1 MMAPLRIGLCL
12 FVVCG
17 IAIPAQ
23 GEGESTSPERL
34 LPKALE
40 LARTLPDGKGYGNW
54 AKPLAVLRIAST
66 MRLAGMNDEA
76 LAAFE
81 ECTVMNSRLSEEAT
95 RDEIGIELCR
105 AFTLVGKTNR
115 ARELAK
121 ELKFRNYSTVALYV
135 TARTALE
142 MNRPA
147 EAEQVIRNAVLNR
160 SSQAKT
166 NRGDDLWT
174 RACVRLAVGMNDVEL
189 AGEIANT
196 LRFEPWKSAAAGDVA
211 EALARQGKSDEAVST
226 AAEIPDAYMAVLAC
240 ARLAIVF
247 SEKNAAEP
255 LAQALDALDKA
266 AAKISDDIARD
277 FALRIAAE
285 KLAAAGR
292 DSDALKIAGEIKDPC
307 VRTLASC
314 ATVTPDNLKGIL
326 DQLERCPAKEQPL
339 VAEAITAH
347 CGSKGL
353 ISAALDVSA
362 KLDDGWPRC
371 RALCESARR
380 LAERD
385 AGPEAAK
392 LLDAAAQSANQIADP
407 GWKCCAFARLALGY
421 HLVAHDDGV
430 DESLATAEKELS
442 RLTEPEVIRSLLPQ
456 VVEAA
461 VASERREFA
470 NRLIRETL
478 AQEADATLRSRLV
491 PMLVS
496 AGYSDDAL
504 AECSQKAVSDSF
516 YRRLMAYRLG
526 IAGDVAAAVKYAEKL
541 RVSERAEALSDI
553 ALAQIQRPTPQPC
566 ARKVVGVSLHGSWG
580 SWFPRLERLGI
591 AWELMPFSAPYEE
604 GADGLRA
611 RYSMLAYPGTGGHAL
626 HVAVAGAENLREY
639 LHSGGG
645 FFGICAG
652 QFLATTRQFVACDT
666 VYMRGHGPHQ
676 IQMRK
681 DHPIVLG
688 LPPVV
693 VIPRRNGGMLIPR
706 PGCEVAGWYDTIERY
721 AALVA
726 GGYGLGRVVAFSP
739 HPEGSSGFIPR
750 DRLCINATYW
760 ANGGS
765 P

>member
-1 MMAPLRIGLCL
+1 MASFRIGLCL
-12 FVVCG
+12 LVVCG
-17 IAIPAQ
+17 VVIPALGG
-23 GEGESTSPERL
+23 GEGTSPERL

-40 LARTLPDGKGYGNW
+40 LARGLPDGKGYGNW

-81 ECTVMNSRLSEEAT
+81 ECAAMNARVGEEAIK
-95 RDEIGIELCR
+95 DEIGIELCR
-105 AFTLVGKTNR
+105 AFTLLGKTDR

-142 MNRPA
+142 MDRPA
-147 EAEQVIRNAVLNR
+147 EAEEVIRSAVLDR
-160 SSQAKT
+160 PSQTKT
-166 NRGDDLWT
+166 NRGDDLWA
-174 RACVRLAVGMNDVEL
+174 RACVRLAVQMNNIAL
-189 AGEIANT
+189 AQEINNT
-196 LRFEPWKSAAAGDVA
+196 LRHEPWKSAAADDVA

-240 ARLAIVF
+240 ARLAVVF
-247 SEKNAAEP
+247 SEKNATEP

-266 AAKISDDIARD
+266 ASKISDDAARD

-285 KLAAAGR
+285 KLAAAGK
-292 DSDALKIAGEIKDPC
+292 DNDASRIAEKIKDPC
-307 VRTLASC
+307 VRTLAIC
-314 ATVTPDNLKGIL
+314 ATVTPDGFDAVLE
-326 DQLERCPAKEQPL
+326 QLEGCRAEEQPL
-339 VAEAITAH
+339 VAEAVTAR
-347 CGSKGL
+347 CGSKGMS
-353 ISAALDVSA
+353 SAALEISA
-362 KLDDGWPRC
+362 KLDNGWPRC

-380 LAERD
+380 VAERD

-392 LLDAAAQSANQIADP
+392 LLDAAAGSANQITDP

-430 DESLATAEKELS
+430 DKSLAAAENEFS
-442 RLTEPEVIRSLLPQ
+442 RLSELEVTRSLLPQ

-470 NRLIRETL
+470 RRLIRTALEEET
-478 AQEADATLRSRLV
+478 DATLRSRLV

-504 AECSQKAVSDSF
+504 AECSQKPVSDSF
-516 YRRLMAYRLG
+516 GRRLMAYRLG
-526 IAGDVAAAVKYAEKL
+526 IAGDVAAAVRYAEKL

-553 ALAQIQRPTPQPC
+553 AMAQIQRPTPQPC
-566 ARKVVGVSLHGSWG
+566 ARQVVGVSLHGSWG

-591 AWELMPFSAPYEE
+591 AWELMPFSVPYEE
-604 GADGLRA
+604 GAEGLKA
-611 RYSMLAYPGTGGHAL
+611 RYSMLAYPGTGGHAS

-652 QFLATTRQFVACDT
+652 QFLATRQQFVACDT

-676 IQMRK
+676 IQIRK
-681 DHPIVLG
+681 NHPIALG

-693 VIPRRNGGMLIPR
+693 IIQRRNGGMLVPR

>member
-1 MMAPLRIGLCL
+1 
-12 FVVCG
+12 V
-17 IAIPAQ
+17 IPTQ
-23 GEGESTSPERL
+23 GENESTSPERL

-81 ECTVMNSRLSEEAT
+81 ECRAMNSRLSEEAIK
-95 RDEIGIELCR
+95 DEIAIELCR
-105 AFTLVGKTNR
+105 AFTLLGETDR

-121 ELKFRNYSTVALYV
+121 EVKFRNYSTVALYV

-147 EAEQVIRNAVLNR
+147 EAKEIVRTGALDR
-160 SSQAKT
+160 SSQTTT
-166 NRGDDLWT
+166 NRGDDLWA
-174 RACVRLAVGMNDVEL
+174 RACVRLAVEMNDIEL
-189 AGEIANT
+189 AEEIANI
-196 LRFEPWKSAAAGDVA
+196 LRFEPWRSAAAGDVA
-211 EALARQGKSDEAVST
+211 EALARQGKSGEAISSG
-226 AAEIPDAYMAVLAC
+226 AEIPDAYMAVLAC

-247 SEKNAAEP
+247 DETNAAEP
-255 LAQALDALDKA
+255 LAQSLDALNKA
-266 AAKISDDIARD
+266 ALKISDDAARD

-285 KLAAAGR
+285 KLAAAGNGN
-292 DSDALKIAGEIKDPC
+292 DALRIAEKIKDPC
-307 VRTLASC
+307 VRALAIC
-314 ATVTPDNLKGIL
+314 ATVAPDNLEAAL
-326 DQLERCPAKEQPL
+326 EQLERCPPEEQPL
-339 VAEAITAH
+339 LAEAIAVR
-347 CGSKGL
+347 CGSKGMS
-353 ISAALDVSA
+353 SAALDVSA
-362 KLDDGWPRC
+362 KLDDGWPRF

-380 LAERD
+380 LAKRD
-385 AGPEAAK
+385 ARPEAAK
-392 LLDAAAQSANQIADP
+392 LLDAATGSANQIADP
-407 GWKCCAFARLALGY
+407 GWKCCALVRLALGY
-421 HLVAHDDGV
+421 HLVDHDDGV
-430 DESLATAEKELS
+430 DKSLAAAKKDLPH
-442 RLTEPEVIRSLLPQ
+442 LTEPEVRRSVLPQ

-461 VASERREFA
+461 VASERREYA
-470 NRLIRETL
+470 NRLIRATL
-478 AQEADATLRSRLV
+478 AEETDAILRGRLV

-504 AECSQKAVSDSF
+504 VECSKTAVSDSF
-516 YRRLMAYRLG
+516 CRRLMAYRLAA
-526 IAGDVAAAVKYAEKL
+526 AGDVAVAAKYSEKL
-541 RVSERAEALSDI
+541 RLSERAEALADI
-553 ALAQIQRPTPQPC
+553 ALAQIQRPTRQPS

-580 SWFPRLERLGI
+580 SWFPRLERLGV

-604 GADGLRA
+604 GAEGLKA
-611 RYSMLAYPGTGGHAL
+611 RYTMLAYPGTGGHAS
-626 HVAVAGAENLREY
+626 HVAVAGAESLRDY

-652 QFLATTRQFVACDT
+652 QFLATQRQFVACDT

-681 DHPIVLG
+681 DHPIALG

-693 VIPRRNGGMLIPR
+693 VIPRRNGGMLVPR
-706 PGCEVAGWYDTIERY
+706 PGCEVVGWYDTIERY

-750 DRLCINATYW
+750 DQLCINATYW

>member
-1 MMAPLRIGLCL
+1 MLALLRIGLCL
-12 FVVCG
+12 LAVCG
-17 IAIPAQ
+17 VAIPAQ
-23 GEGESTSPERL
+23 GENETTSPERL

-81 ECTVMNSRLSEEAT
+81 ECATMNSRLSEEAIK
-95 RDEIGIELCR
+95 DEIAIELCR
-105 AFTLVGKTNR
+105 AFTLLGKTDR
-115 ARELAK
+115 ARELAR
-121 ELKFRNYSTVALYV
+121 EVEFRNYSTVALYV
-135 TARTALE
+135 IARTALE

-147 EAEQVIRNAVLNR
+147 EAKEVIRTAALDR
-160 SSQAKT
+160 SSQTKT
-166 NRGDDLWT
+166 NRGDDLWA
-174 RACVRLAVGMNDVEL
+174 RACVRLAVEMNDIEL
-189 AGEIANT
+189 ARQIANI
-196 LRFEPWKSAAAGDVA
+196 LRSEPWRSAAAGDVA
-211 EALARQGKSDEAVST
+211 EALARQGKSGEAVGS

-247 SEKNAAEP
+247 SETNATEP
-255 LAQALDALDKA
+255 LAHSLDTLNKA
-266 AAKISDDIARD
+266 ASKINDDAARD

-285 KLAAAGR
+285 KLAAAER
-292 DSDALKIAGEIKDPC
+292 DNDALRIAEEIKDPC
-307 VRTLASC
+307 GRALAVC
-314 ATVTPDNLKGIL
+314 ATVTPDDFKGVL
-326 DQLERCPAKEQPL
+326 EQLERCPGEEQPL
-339 VAEAITAH
+339 VAEALAVR
-347 CGSKGL
+347 CGSKGMSL
-353 ISAALDVSA
+353 AALEISA
-362 KLDDGWPRC
+362 KLEDGWPRC
-371 RALCESARR
+371 RALCESARQ
-380 LAERD
+380 LAKRD

-392 LLDAAAQSANQIADP
+392 LLDAATASANQIADP
-407 GWKCCAFARLALGY
+407 GWKYCAFVRLALGY
-421 HLVAHDDGV
+421 HLVAQDERV
-430 DESLATAEKELS
+430 DKSLSAAETELS
-442 RLTEPEVIRSLLPQ
+442 RLTKFEVTRSLLPQ

-461 VASERREFA
+461 VASGRREFA
-470 NRLIRETL
+470 KRMI
-478 AQEADATLRSRLV
+478 QEALAEETNATLRSRLV

-516 YRRLMAYRLG
+516 GRRLMAYRLG

-541 RVSERAEALSDI
+541 RLSERAEALSDI
-553 ALAQIQRPTPQPC
+553 VLAQIQRPTPRPC
-566 ARKVVGVSLHGSWG
+566 ARRVVGVSLHGSWG

-604 GADGLRA
+604 GAEGLKA
-611 RYSMLAYPGTGGHAL
+611 RYSMLAYPGTGGHAS

-652 QFLATTRQFVACDT
+652 QFLATSRQFVACDT

-681 DHPIVLG
+681 DHPIALG

-693 VIPRRNGGMLIPR
+693 VIPRRNGGMLVPR
-706 PGCEVAGWYDTIERY
+706 PGCEVVGWYDTIERY

-739 HPEGSSGFIPR
+739 HPEGSSGFTPR